1 MEDEMT
7 DPTMDTKSS
16 SSRGEENWGGCS
28 DEVRRKNREEGKNAV
43 IKLLPV
49 SESPPA
55 DREADRQRAGVYCRV
70 VGTREPD
77 ARQG

>member
-16 SSRGEENWGGCS
+16 SSRARRIGEDVVMRSEGRIGG
-28 DEVRRKNREEGKNAV
+28 EGKNVV

-49 SESPPA
+49 SESPPE
-55 DREADRQRAGVYCRV
+55 DREADRQRAGVIA
-70 VGTREPD
+70 E
-77 ARQG
+77 